1 MKKLVAVLSIV
12 MILLTSVALAQDY
25 ATPTDIRAT
34 PTDMRAVNRDMV
46 QRPSFDTFGEALKA
60 EPADEAFYNDKFCA
74 TIVQSDG
81 VYYRFV
87 AKYDKEAKNLWNEA
101 QKADPADGTDPMQA
115 FQDYINK
122 LPVKYDGEFTEQP
135 LEQGELEKLIGKTV
149 AEAKKAGYSF
159 IRGEQEESTPEVTCG
174 LTKGYF
180 SYLITLNESYDVYQE
195 HDLQSSYDDLTIQKV
210 TFTSPRFSA
219 RAWGI

>member
-1 MKKLVAVLSIV
+1 M
-12 MILLTSVALAQDY
+12 
-25 ATPTDIRAT
+25 
-34 PTDMRAVNRDMV
+34 
-46 QRPSFDTFGEALKA
+46 
-60 EPADEAFYNDKFCA
+60 
-74 TIVQSDG
+74 
-81 VYYRFV
+81 
-87 AKYDKEAKNLWNEA
+87 
-101 QKADPADGTDPMQA
+101 
-115 FQDYINK
+115 
-122 LPVKYDGEFTEQP
+122 
-135 LEQGELEKLIGKTV
+135 

-180 SYLITLNESYDVYQE
+180 SYLITLNEPYDVYQE

>member
-1 MKKLVAVLSIV
+1 M
-12 MILLTSVALAQDY
+12 
-25 ATPTDIRAT
+25 
-34 PTDMRAVNRDMV
+34 
-46 QRPSFDTFGEALKA
+46 
-60 EPADEAFYNDKFCA
+60 
-74 TIVQSDG
+74 QSDG

-87 AKYDKEAKNLWNEA
+87 AKYDKEARNLWNEA
-101 QKADPADGTDPMQA
+101 QKVDPADGTDPMQA

-135 LEQGELEKLIGKTV
+135 LEQGELDQLIGKTV